1 MPIPQQVQ
9 GERNG
14 RQGRRRVSLAELRD
28 RLNDPS
34 RLDDGSRRR
43 LSELAERLVRV
54 QALGDGY
61 ASIDFSARVRA
72 ALGSSVAAT

>member
-14 RQGRRRVSLAELRD
+14 RHGRRRVSLAELRD
-28 RLNDPS
+28 RLSDPS

-43 LSELAERLVRV
+43 LSELAERLARV

-61 ASIDFSARVRA
+61 ASIDFSHRARA
-72 ALGSSVAAT
+72 ALGSGVAAT